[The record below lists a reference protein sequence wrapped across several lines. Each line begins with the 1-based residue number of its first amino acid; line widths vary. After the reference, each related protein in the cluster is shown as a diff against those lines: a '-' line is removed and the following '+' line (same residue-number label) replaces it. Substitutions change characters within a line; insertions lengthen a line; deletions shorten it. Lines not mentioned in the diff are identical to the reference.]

1 MPAAS
6 SKYLILPSYSMEKRN
21 PFTHHSLAVSFPGLA
36 NSTHTFAISNSVVLF
51 GKDSFS
57 SKLGRPLQPV
67 KVGLDSV
74 RQPLNPV
81 NRIDLLVPQGDDG
94 FRQALANAAQLSFS
108 SSERPEPAPSS
119 MAIKFPIVGKCD
131 CRRLRRQLQPHHQ
144 PPRHCRHW
152 GRASIVSRPR
162 SASGPQPSKPSKWHR
177 CHAQC
182 TLL

>member
-1 MPAAS
+1 MRLLPTGAAGQPKPEAYAEAKSAVSSQLNLKAGLGSMPAAS

-108 SSERPEPAPSS
+108 SSERPEPAPNS

-131 CRRLRRQLQPHHQ
+131 C
-144 PPRHCRHW
+144 
-152 GRASIVSRPR
+152 
-162 SASGPQPSKPSKWHR
+162 
-177 CHAQC
+177 
-182 TLL
+182 